1 MESGP
6 TGSSGKPYVQ
16 VSTAGSC
23 VRPVTKNCQHVRT
36 CDLWCLLSKSENG
49 FQTKMKWLVW
59 RNHNATCEYYGS
71 EEYIASFCFLKE
83 AYQQRNWIL
92 LFTLPLLSSYD
103 YPCLMDCKDQEVNDF
118 CVIKSDLMTN
128 QLLMRDH
135 RSQMKKQFLLN
146 LKLAI
151 VELRDRRQG
160 KSQLRGLFG
169 RNKKQNCWN
178 WSKN

>member
-23 VRPVTKNCQHVRT
+23 VRPVTKNCQHVGT
-36 CDLWCLLSKSENG
+36 CGLWCLLTKFENG

-59 RNHNATCEYYGS
+59 RNHNATGEYYGS

-92 LFTLPLLSSYD
+92 LFTLLLLSSYD
-103 YPCLMDCKDQEVNDF
+103 YPCLMDCNPL
-118 CVIKSDLMTN
+118 SDLMTS